1 MFQYLDYFVDCSFGL
16 IMLGML
22 GKVINLKLKHYIF
35 RIYSDKM
42 IKFKIVVEM
51 LMKILSKYVLRIV
64 KLKKIAFNQ
73 ITSFEL
79 VKCSSHVSVF

>member
-1 MFQYLDYFVDCSFGL
+1 
-16 IMLGML
+16 
-22 GKVINLKLKHYIF
+22 
-35 RIYSDKM
+35 M